1 MTSFLIEKG
10 SFLRKIV
17 AFIIVLIVLFAV
29 NGYVLYSLYLTSEL
43 LVEAR
48 KDTFVQE
55 FKGRAAALDDY
66 LSQRMKN
73 LEALIT
79 SPTVSNYYLN
89 KALGMSPQYGLTVSL
104 DKMNDEF
111 NRLQQITADD
121 GMQAFSGIV
130 YFDLSEK
137 QIIAKSDSA
146 GKISNLQGKVKAWSD
161 SGTVGIVSTK
171 GKETEDERRLF
182 VFGPFRYRGDVKGYV
197 LMELDK
203 VPIKKILGLS
213 SDTNL
218 NDFSA
223 LIDWEGKVFVGPAA
237 IQEIDIKNFFG
248 ISNSLPEYRVFDAL
262 KALGASGVALMGAL
276 GRLSENNL
284 YLLTVAPQ
292 SRYFAGHSSSLW
304 VVIVLSLMA
313 SVALMGTL
321 IYRGA
326 VVISRM
332 NQSLELK
339 VAELRESEERTR
351 LLLESS
357 VEGFIGVSIQKEITF
372 VNRAACGML
381 GYATDE
387 LVGRSLDGVIHSCH
401 EVGSTYL
408 PENHPV
414 YDSIS
419 RGITCEVDNVI
430 LWRKDGTSFPVDLS
444 SNAIHKEGQIAGFVI
459 TFNDITERKR
469 LEADRMEMERKL
481 LHVQKLESLNAMAK
495 GIAHDFNNLLM
506 AIMGNLELALTDRG
520 LGSVGKNAIE
530 NAIQATDRSAEL
542 SHQMLI
548 YSGKSFYVPKNLD
561 LNEFVNNLA
570 HDERD
575 MLKSVNPQVATL
587 HLEINKDIPL
597 IRGDE
602 NQIQRVLTNLVI
614 NGAEAL
620 GDNSGHVT
628 IKTGQMYCDEAY
640 LSQSRLQEKPSP
652 GLFVFLEVTDTG
664 CGMDAETQR
673 RLFDPFFTTK
683 FWGRGLGMAEV
694 NGIVKSHHGAIM
706 VDSEPGKGTTIR
718 TLFPAAKKPQAN
730 PVQSTATMETMTPPP
745 DEVNGRKTILVIEDE
760 EPVRGM
766 LLMRLD
772 NLGYN
777 TIAAADGEEGVSVFS
792 AHSNEIDLVLLDFLM
807 PRMNGVEAFE
817 KLINI
822 KPDVKVILSSGYT
835 EDDVWK
841 SFLGKRP
848 AGFLNKPYKAEAV
861 KDELDRLLGTPG

>member
-1 MTSFLIEKG
+1 
-10 SFLRKIV
+10 
-17 AFIIVLIVLFAV
+17 
-29 NGYVLYSLYLTSEL
+29 
-43 LVEAR
+43 
-48 KDTFVQE
+48 
-55 FKGRAAALDDY
+55 
-66 LSQRMKN
+66 
-73 LEALIT
+73 
-79 SPTVSNYYLN
+79 
-89 KALGMSPQYGLTVSL
+89 
-104 DKMNDEF
+104 
-111 NRLQQITADD
+111 
-121 GMQAFSGIV
+121 
-130 YFDLSEK
+130 
-137 QIIAKSDSA
+137 
-146 GKISNLQGKVKAWSD
+146 
-161 SGTVGIVSTK
+161 
-171 GKETEDERRLF
+171 
-182 VFGPFRYRGDVKGYV
+182 
-197 LMELDK
+197 
-203 VPIKKILGLS
+203 
-213 SDTNL
+213 
-218 NDFSA
+218 
-223 LIDWEGKVFVGPAA
+223 
-237 IQEIDIKNFFG
+237 
-248 ISNSLPEYRVFDAL
+248 
-262 KALGASGVALMGAL
+262 
-276 GRLSENNL
+276 
-284 YLLTVAPQ
+284 
-292 SRYFAGHSSSLW
+292 
-304 VVIVLSLMA
+304 MA

-357 VEGFIGVSIQKEITF
+357 VEGFIGVSIQEEITF

-401 EVGSTYL
+401 EEGSTYL
-408 PENHPV
+408 PENYPV

-419 RGITCEVDNVI
+419 RGITCEVDNAI

-469 LEADRMEMERKL
+469 LEADRTEMERKL

-520 LGSVGKNAIE
+520 LGAVGKNAIE

-561 LNEFVNNLA
+561 LNEFVNKLA
-570 HDERD
+570 HNERD
-575 MLKSVNPQVATL
+575 MLKSVDPQVATL

-602 NQIQRVLTNLVI
+602 NQIQRVVTNLVI

-673 RLFDPFFTTK
+673 QLFDPFFTTK

-730 PVQSTATMETMTPPP
+730 PVQSTATMETTKPPP

-766 LLMRLD
+766 LLMRLN

>member
-401 EVGSTYL
+401 EVDSTYL

-570 HDERD
+570 HNERD

-745 DEVNGRKTILVIEDE
+745 GEVNGRKTILVIEDE